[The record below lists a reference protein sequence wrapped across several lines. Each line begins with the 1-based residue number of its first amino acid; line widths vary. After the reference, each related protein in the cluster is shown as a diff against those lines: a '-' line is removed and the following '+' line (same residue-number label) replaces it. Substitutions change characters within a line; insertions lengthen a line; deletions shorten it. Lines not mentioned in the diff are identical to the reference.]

1 MTLKRFHNILYFN
14 IFRFHCFFQY
24 WVAKPIL
31 AIMAPVARHGGV
43 ISRYRDEHENWD
55 DDLIRDLLNNPK
67 GGTSLFLTD
76 RFMGG
81 MEAASA
87 VTFWNLVSALLQMNF
102 YTWKYGMWI
111 LAAAAVVT
119 ILVSPTPEYLNDF
132 REFRS
137 WSVRESRK
145 FAVITL
151 LVVICIFLA
160 FVSSLAWYIS
170 IAISNKPLS

>member
-1 MTLKRFHNILYFN
+1 
-14 IFRFHCFFQY
+14 
-24 WVAKPIL
+24 
-31 AIMAPVARHGGV
+31 MAPVARHGGV

-81 MEAASA
+81 LEAAL
-87 VTFWNLVSALLQMNF
+87 VFTFWNLVSALLQLDF
-102 YTWKYGMWI
+102 YTWRYGVII
-111 LAAAAVVT
+111 LVVAYAVT

-132 REFRS
+132 RKFRS
-137 WSVRESRK
+137 WSVRESRRSV
-145 FAVITL
+145 VITI
-151 LVVICIFLA
+151 LVVICITLA
-160 FVSSLAWYIS
+160 FVSSFAWYMS